1 MARLLDDTANATQP
15 RRGRIHHLPST
26 GIPVTE
32 TSYQEH
38 VNPQWVRLLNVLQMN
53 VRYTR
58 CNGTELH
65 TEDGRR
71 ILDFL
76 SGYCVH
82 NAGHNHPAIIEALK
96 EELDRSGPAMLQSHV
111 PELAG
116 ELADQLCSR
125 AGGRLKKTFFC
136 SSGSEGVE
144 AAIKFSRA
152 RTGRNGLIYA
162 GGAFHG
168 LTCGA
173 LSLMGDPFWR
183 DGFGPMLSETEE
195 VPFGALDALEKKLAT
210 RRFAAFIVEPVQ
222 AEAGIRIPPAGY
234 LETAQTLCRR
244 YGSLFV
250 LDEVQTGMYRTGPFL
265 AGQHFHA
272 DPDMAVL
279 AKALSGGLIPCAAV
293 LMSDDIY
300 GAVYG
305 SLKRAIVHTSTFSEN
320 ALAMRAGLA
329 TLQVLEREGLGERA
343 TALGD
348 YLRDGLREALS
359 GYEMV
364 KEVRGTGLLNG
375 IEFTAPRKLMLRVPF
390 EAFMKIH
397 PGMFGQV
404 LVMRLFRDHGFLTQV
419 CGNNFMVLKAAP
431 PLVVQEREID
441 GFVNA
446 LKDVV
451 ELMHSSSSFWTEALG
466 LARRVMDI

>member
-1 MARLLDDTANATQP
+1 MYQAR
-15 RRGRIHHLPST
+15 
-26 GIPVTE
+26 
-32 TSYQEH
+32 

-58 CNGTELH
+58 CLGTELYS
-65 TEDGRR
+65 EDGRR
-71 ILDFL
+71 FVDFL

-82 NAGHNHPAIIEALK
+82 NVGHNHPAVVAALK
-96 EELDRSGPAMLQSHV
+96 EELDRNGPAMLQSHV

-125 AGGRLKKTFFC
+125 AGERLKKAFFC

-144 AAIKFSRA
+144 AAIKFTRA
-152 RTGRNGLIYA
+152 RTGRDGLIYA
-162 GGAFHG
+162 SGAFHG

-183 DGFGPMLSETEE
+183 DGFGPMLSGTEE
-195 VPFGALDALEKKLAT
+195 VPFGDLDALEQKLAT
-210 RRFAAFIVEPVQ
+210 REFAAFIVEPVQ
-222 AEAGIRIPPAGY
+222 AEAGIRMPPAGY
-234 LETAQTLCRR
+234 LESAQALCRR

-265 AGQHFHA
+265 ASERFHT
-272 DPDMAVL
+272 DPDILIL
-279 AKALSGGLIPCAAV
+279 AKALSGGLIPCGAV
-293 LMSDDIY
+293 LMSDEVYD
-300 GAVYG
+300 AVYG

-329 TLQVLEREGLGERA
+329 TLRVLEQEHLGERA
-343 TALGD
+343 ARMGD
-348 YLRDGLREALS
+348 YLRDRLRQALS

-364 KEVRGTGLLNG
+364 KEVRGVGLLNG
-375 IEFTAPRKLMLRVPF
+375 IEFTAPRKLLLRVPF
-390 EAFMKIH
+390 EAFMAIH
-397 PGMFGQV
+397 AGMFGQV
-404 LVMRLFRDHGFLTQV
+404 VVMRLFRDHGFLTQI

-431 PLVVQEREID
+431 PLVVEEREID
-441 GFVNA
+441 AFASA

-451 ELMHSSSSFWTEALG
+451 DLMHSSSSFWTEALG
-466 LARRVMDI
+466 LARRVMDV